1 MKKETLINENE
12 IDKAIRLQSAILKR
26 LDDLT
31 LEEMD
36 SIVNTIH
43 LYNFDKFNIL
53 IRIIDDLDVKS
64 VANSV
69 HEDIYSTD
77 SRSGIKHKIITMFPC
92 LRIEFEENMIRK
104 KVVTHHNNVNIVDS
118 NYNDYQC
125 KVLIKEGWN
134 IYFKKIES
142 DVEIYDMN
150 GDRLPPTVKDV
161 KIHIMCYYSKANKE
175 LILH

>member
-69 HEDIYSTD
+69 HEDIYNID
-77 SRSGIKHKIITMFPC
+77 NRKGIKSKIITMFPC
-92 LRIEFEENMIRK
+92 LRIEFDENMIRK
-104 KVVTHHNNVNIVDS
+104 KVITRSEEHTS
-118 NYNDYQC
+118 
-125 KVLIKEGWN
+125 
-134 IYFKKIES
+134 
-142 DVEIYDMN
+142 
-150 GDRLPPTVKDV
+150 
-161 KIHIMCYYSKANKE
+161 E
-175 LILH
+175 LQSQ